1 MPTPKISTEATS
13 RIKQNRKQ
21 KARPNLS
28 QKSTALELQARDLLL
43 LRGLFESRVMT
54 QAHICALYFSGKS
67 EAAKKRLQKLKAHKL
82 ISERPRRVYAPSIL
96 FLSKQG
102 FVELLSREI
111 LKDYPRI
118 TWLNLEK
125 RVQVSE
131 LTLRH
136 ELDVMDAKA
145 ALTVALNQTEQFAV
159 SEFATWP
166 ALYQFTAAKP
176 KPAGQYRSESMMV
189 KPDGFMRVQ
198 QVGEDENADTVG
210 DSQLFFLEID
220 RSTESQDALALKAHG
235 YRDYFQSGG
244 LAQRHGYT
252 AADYKRFAFRVLMV
266 FRNAER
272 RNNCAETLLR
282 MSPPVLT
289 LVWLTTQEELL
300 HDPLGAIWLRPL
312 DYRDAVVGTEF
323 DLMHK
328 VTRIYKRRPERE
340 ALIEA
345 RATKLRLLS
354 SD

>member
-1 MPTPKISTEATS
+1 MPTPKISTDAAS
-13 RIKQNRKQ
+13 RANQ
-21 KARPNLS
+21 KTKPNPS
-28 QKSTALELQARDLLL
+28 PKSTALQLQARDLLL
-43 LRGLFESRVMT
+43 LHGLFESRVMT

-82 ISERPRRVYAPSIL
+82 IGERPRRVYAPSIL

-102 FVELLSREI
+102 FVELLSREM

-136 ELDVMDAKA
+136 ELDVMDAKT
-145 ALTVALNQTEQFAV
+145 ALTVALNQTEQFEV
-159 SEFATWP
+159 SEFSTWP
-166 ALYQFTAAKP
+166 TLYQFTASKP
-176 KPAGQYRSESMMV
+176 KPPGQYRAEMMTV
-189 KPDGFMRVQ
+189 KPDGLLRLQATGALMDVNN
-198 QVGEDENADTVG
+198 VNN
-210 DSQLFFLEID
+210 SHLFFLEID
-220 RSTESQDALALKAHG
+220 RSTESQDTLALKAHG

-244 LAQRHGYT
+244 LAQRYGYS

-272 RNNCAETLLR
+272 RNNTAETLLR
-282 MSPPVLT
+282 MSPSLLS

-300 HDPLGAIWLRPL
+300 RDPLGAIWLRPL
-312 DYRDAVVGTEF
+312 DYRDAVTGTEF

-328 VTRIYKRRPERE
+328 VTGIYKRRPERE

-345 RATKLRLLS
+345 RATKLRLLRS
-354 SD
+354 E